1 MSRHKKGIPIN
12 GWIALDKPAGM
23 TSTQA
28 VGKVRRIMNA
38 QKIGH
43 GGTLD
48 PLATGIL
55 PIALGEATKTIP
67 YIQDH
72 LKTYIFTVQ
81 WGEQRSTD
89 DMEGEVI
96 ATSAHRP
103 SQQDIENI
111 LSRFTGEIM
120 QTPPQFSAIKI
131 DGERAYDIAR
141 EGGTVDLKPRLVYVE
156 SLELIP
162 QSSSRKM
169 RSVCPGFR
177 PPQDDL
183 TARTP
188 DQVRGDGSEI
198 AGEKADA
205 TTFRC
210 VCGKGTYIRSL
221 GRDMALSLG
230 SVGYISAL
238 RRENVGPL
246 GPGNAISLEKLEENH
261 HSALLPVDTVLDG
274 IPALPIHQQEA
285 ARLKQG
291 QALSFISRPDAERLR
306 QAGIEIGPEPIT
318 ALAVYDGNPV
328 ALVTIEGIDIWP
340 LRVLNL

>member
-1 MSRHKKGIPIN
+1 MGRHKKGDIVN

-96 ATSAHRP
+96 ATSPHRP
-103 SQQDIENI
+103 SRQDIEAI
-111 LSRFTGEIM
+111 LPRYTGEIM

-141 EGGTVDLKPRLVYVE
+141 DGVEVDLKPRPVYIE
-156 SLELIP
+156 SLELLP
-162 QSSSRKM
+162 SQSSSRRK
-169 RSVCPGFR
+169 PGSS
-177 PPQDDL
+177 
-183 TARTP
+183 
-188 DQVRGDGSEI
+188 DGSLEDP
-198 AGEKADA
+198 GLRRDDRESPESEGQS
-205 TTFRC
+205 TFRC

-230 SVGYISAL
+230 TVGYISAL
-238 RRENVGPL
+238 RREKVGPL
-246 GPGNAISLEKLEENH
+246 GPENAISLEMLAENH
-261 HSALLPVDTVLDG
+261 HSALLPVDIVLDG
-274 IPALPIHQQEA
+274 IPALSIHQQEA

-306 QAGIEIGPEPIT
+306 QAGIGIGPEPIT
-318 ALAVYDGNPV
+318 ALAVYNGNPV
-328 ALVTIEGIDIWP
+328 ALVTVEGVDIWP

>member
-1 MSRHKKGIPIN
+1 MKRKGLPIN

-72 LKTYIFTVQ
+72 LKTYLFTVQ

-89 DMEGEVI
+89 DLEGEVI
-96 ATSAHRP
+96 ATSPHIP

-141 EGGTVDLKPRLVYVE
+141 DGGTVDLHPRMVYIE
-156 SLELIP
+156 SLELLP
-162 QSSSRKM
+162 SQSSSQ
-169 RSVCPGFR
+169 S
-177 PPQDDL
+177 
-183 TARTP
+183 
-188 DQVRGDGSEI
+188 
-198 AGEKADA
+198 
-205 TTFRC
+205 TFC
-210 VCGKGTYIRSL
+210 CICGKGTYIRSL
-221 GRDMALSLG
+221 GRDMAISLG
-230 SVGYISAL
+230 TVGCISAL
-238 RRENVGPL
+238 RREKVGPL
-246 GPGNAISLEKLEENH
+246 GPGNAISLENLEENH
-261 HSALLPVDTVLDG
+261 HSALLPVETVLDG
-274 IPALPIHQQEA
+274 IPALSINQQEA
-285 ARLKQG
+285 AKLKQG
-291 QALSFISRPDAERLR
+291 QALSFISRPDAERL
-306 QAGIEIGPEPIT
+306 QKAGIEIGPEPIT
-318 ALAVYDGNPV
+318 ALAVYNGSPV
-328 ALVTIEGIDIWP
+328 ALVTIEGVDIWP
-340 LRVLNL
+340 MRVLNL